1 MLQAPD
7 DATRVILG
15 DTAPTLIMPRGGF
28 PAAASAPDRLPDVV
42 AARTPVRAPI
52 DTGPTLIAPQRP
64 PLGRPAPPPPQHP
77 ASPPRD
83 GLAPDPFA
91 TSIHDASDWKTP
103 GAALYPPLDPLPRGH
118 VLHGRYEILKPL
130 ARGGFSLVYLGQHQ
144 RTGSLVAIKEAC
156 PNSGLRRAD
165 GSIEADPLSLARHRE
180 MLITE
185 IVAIAKSSHPGVVRI
200 EDAFE
205 ANGTIFLVME
215 YVEGESL
222 SKMQGRRGRLSLPSV
237 QKLAGQLIDAMSHL
251 HAGDTLHG
259 DIKPSNIIVRPS
271 LAPVLIDF
279 GTALRLSDA
288 VYAHPVA
295 SPGYSAPERLG
306 AAGDIGPWSD
316 IYSLGATLCA
326 VLTGEAPTN
335 LGFNPGLLPSIP
347 DGDGD
352 AGDFIEGLRA
362 ALARDPATRPQTAA
376 DLARAL
382 NVALPEQEAKK
393 ATAPA
398 CSLFISYAHRDAEI
412 IEPLVKS
419 LQSRG
424 VNLWIDRS
432 GIQPGQAWAREI
444 TRGLRSARIVLVF
457 SSKNSMASSNVHD
470 EIYLAK
476 NEKKPLV
483 ACLLDDAP
491 FSDEVALFLTK
502 AQHIDARGRSPD
514 DFVRAVTELLNAA

>member
-7 DATRVILG
+7 DATRVLLG
-15 DTAPTLIMPRGGF
+15 AEAPTLIMPPGGF
-28 PAAASAPDRLPDVV
+28 PGAASQAPSPPL
-42 AARTPVRAPI
+42 ASRAPAASSI
-52 DTGPTLIAPQRP
+52 DTGPTLLAPQRHA
-64 PLGRPAPPPPQHP
+64 PAPP
-77 ASPPRD
+77 ARD
-83 GLAPDPFA
+83 PLGPDPFA
-91 TSIHDASDWKTP
+91 SRIADASQWRTP
-103 GAALYPPLDPLPRGH
+103 GAIEHPPLLPLPRGH
-118 VLHGRYEILKPL
+118 MLHGRYEILKPL
-130 ARGGFSLVYLGQHQ
+130 ARGGFSFVYLGRHE
-144 RTGSLVAIKEAC
+144 RTGMLVAIKEAC
-156 PNSGLRRAD
+156 PINGLRRAD
-165 GSIEADPLSLARHRE
+165 GSIEADPVSLARHRE

-185 IVAIAKSSHPGVVRI
+185 IVAIAKSSHAGVVKI

-205 ANGTIFLVME
+205 ELGTIFLAME

-222 SKMQGRRGRLSLPSV
+222 SHMQGRRGRLSLPSI
-237 QKLAGQLIDAMSHL
+237 QKIAGQLIEAMNHL

-288 VYAHPVA
+288 AYAHPIA

-316 IYSLGATLCA
+316 IYSLAATLCA
-326 VLTGEAPTN
+326 ALTGTPPDN
-335 LGFNPGLLPSIP
+335 LGFNPALLPP
-347 DGDGD
+347 ME
-352 AGDFIEGLRA
+352 AGDFLEGLRA
-362 ALARDPATRPQTAA
+362 ALARDPAARPQTAA
-376 DLARAL
+376 EFARAL
-382 NVALPEQEAKK
+382 GVAMPEQETRK
-393 ATAPA
+393 AAETS

-424 VNLWIDRS
+424 VNLWIDRT

-457 SSKNSMASSNVHD
+457 SSKNSMASANVQD

-476 NEKKPLV
+476 SEKKPMV
-483 ACLLDDAP
+483 ACLLDDTP

-514 DFVRAVTELLNAA
+514 EFVRAITDLLNAA